1 MTIIVTLDEENWGKR
16 PGGLNRPIDTAS
28 MQSDSYELV
37 NIHYGC
43 WERTN
48 ARSGGLQEWAM
59 HEICAEDFCVATVR
73 NVDMCLMASLPA
85 VVTPR
90 QAMVRH
96 VEMCPMAS
104 LPAVVTPRQ
113 SVIKPKAGPTR
124 QRLAHEEAVAIYLA
138 KLGPKSSK
146 TAARLAA
153 EFGITAKAVRDVWRR
168 QTWADQTR
176 CVWTVQI
183 AKDYVPPSPSS
194 AVAAARVERALSR
207 VQALKSRP

>member
-1 MTIIVTLDEENWGKR
+1 MQF
-16 PGGLNRPIDTAS
+16 DT
-28 MQSDSYELV
+28 SYESV
-37 NIHYGC
+37 NTHYGC

-59 HEICAEDFCVATVR
+59 LEICAEDFCVATVR
-73 NVDMCLMASLPA
+73 NVDMCPMASLPA

-113 SVIKPKAGPTR
+113 SVIKPKARPTR

>member
-1 MTIIVTLDEENWGKR
+1 MQF
-16 PGGLNRPIDTAS
+16 DT
-28 MQSDSYELV
+28 SYESV
-37 NIHYGC
+37 NTHYGC

-59 HEICAEDFCVATVR
+59 LEICAEDFCVATVR
-73 NVDMCLMASLPA
+73 NVD
-85 VVTPR
+85 
-90 QAMVRH
+90 
-96 VEMCPMAS
+96 MCPMAS

-113 SVIKPKAGPTR
+113 SVIKPKARPTR

-168 QTWADQTR
+168 QTWAEQTR
-176 CVWTVQI
+176 CVWAVQI